1 VNLRGTG
8 GMLAVAAALLAAL
21 WIGNRPEEPP
31 IADAPPLLARTAVV
45 ARVEIRRESG
55 TRRFRADGRGRLLDD
70 RGMDAGGVVAALRTL
85 APLMTVAKAPGD
97 PSEFGF
103 DRDALR
109 LVVRGDQSL
118 LLDLEIGARN
128 PAWTGL
134 YVRRHGTRDVEL
146 VGALLHW
153 ELAKLD
159 RGTTTENAL
168 TRRHETRE
176 PSPPRPAK
184 EAP

>member
-1 VNLRGTG
+1 
-8 GMLAVAAALLAAL
+8 MLAVAATLLAAL
-21 WIGNRPEEPP
+21 WIGSRPDAPP
-31 IADAPPLLARTAVV
+31 VTNMPPLLARTAVV
-45 ARVEIRRESG
+45 ASVELHQESG
-55 TRRFRADGRGRLLDD
+55 TRRFQADGGGRLLDD
-70 RGMDAGGVVAALRTL
+70 RGMDASGVVAALRTL

-97 PSEFGF
+97 PTEFGF

-134 YVRRHGTRDVEL
+134 YVRRNGARDVEL

-153 ELAKLD
+153 EIAKLD

-168 TRRHETRE
+168 TKRHETRE